1 MEVKQLVEQ
10 KQVVDRELG
19 ELKAQLEKAGFSSL
33 SQMRRALFS
42 LRSENEDLKLQ
53 LAGGRQAAEEK
64 EELDVTVEEEEEE
77 EESSGMWEAWDGD
90 PSLSDVRTESL
101 DDQKTEEGDRAESLT
116 GSSQDDQSSNQQR
129 RPDVSPSVACGKT
142 VRLQLKS
149 RELQERLMVSEATV
163 QAQAEQLQDYR
174 ELLGER
180 RRSRLQTQQ
189 AQQAADA
196 AGCRRRRSRCSRLQ
210 TQQAADADA
219 CRRSRLQTQQAA
231 DAAGAAG
238 CRRSRL
244 QTQQAAD
251 AAGCR
256 RSRRSRLQTQQA
268 ADA

>member
-1 MEVKQLVEQ
+1 MADPLDLPLVERLTLEVQELREVLVRQEAAQQPEFGELSGEDEDVKSEFTADYDDDDGGDEESGTRGRQLEAEGLMEVKQLVEQ

-64 EELDVTVEEEEEE
+64 EEEEEEE

-90 PSLSDVRTESL
+90 PSLSDVRTQSL

-174 ELLGER
+174 ELL
-180 RRSRLQTQQ
+180 
-189 AQQAADA
+189 
-196 AGCRRRRSRCSRLQ
+196 
-210 TQQAADADA
+210 
-219 CRRSRLQTQQAA
+219 
-231 DAAGAAG
+231 
-238 CRRSRL
+238 
-244 QTQQAAD
+244 
-251 AAGCR
+251 
-256 RSRRSRLQTQQA
+256 
-268 ADA
+268 